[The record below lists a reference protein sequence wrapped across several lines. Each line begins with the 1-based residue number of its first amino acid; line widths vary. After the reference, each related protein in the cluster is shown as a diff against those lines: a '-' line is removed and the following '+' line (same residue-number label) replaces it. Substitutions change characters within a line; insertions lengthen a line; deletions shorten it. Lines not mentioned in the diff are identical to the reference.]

1 MSPVVDAPVRLEPLT
16 PATDPRLLAAV
27 LALDPGPDQERYC
40 MPAARTYPP
49 ASADPHRVP
58 FAVVRRAQGGGPDS
72 EVPVGFGVL
81 DRRGHLEHL
90 LDDPAKGLLLR
101 AFYVD
106 RAHQGRGYG
115 SAAARAAR
123 GLAHA
128 VEPAAQ
134 LLVLCVH
141 TSNAAGLRAYA
152 KAGFVDTGGRWQPRA
167 ADPQVVMAAALQPP
181 TRRPP
186 ARRPPAR

>member
-1 MSPVVDAPVRLEPLT
+1 MSAVVDAPVRLEPLT
-16 PATDPRLLAAV
+16 PATDARLLAAV

-40 MPAARTYPP
+40 MPASRTYPP
-49 ASADPHRVP
+49 ASADPQRVP
-58 FAVVRRAQGGGPDS
+58 FAVVLAPRGAGPGAGT
-72 EVPVGFGVL
+72 PVGFGVL

-90 LDDPAKGLLLR
+90 LDDPARGLLLR

-115 SAAARAAR
+115 AAAARAAR

-141 TSNAAGLRAYA
+141 TSNAAGLRAYGR
-152 KAGFVDTGGRWQPRA
+152 AGFVDTGGRWQPSA

-181 TRRPP
+181 ARRRPG
-186 ARRPPAR
+186 R

>member
-16 PATDPRLLAAV
+16 PATDARLLAAV

-40 MPAARTYPP
+40 MPASRTYPP

-58 FAVVRRAQGGGPDS
+58 FAVVLRDGADAGA
-72 EVPVGFGVL
+72 PVGFGVL

-106 RAHQGRGYG
+106 RAQQGRGYG
-115 SAAARAAR
+115 AAGARAAR
-123 GLAHA
+123 ALAHA

-141 TSNAAGLRAYA
+141 TSNAAGLRAYG

-167 ADPQVVMAAALQPP
+167 ADPQVVMVAALQPP
-181 TRRPP
+181 ARRRPG
-186 ARRPPAR
+186 R